1 MQLGVL
7 MEIGVIGILV
17 LIADVY
23 AVLKIAKSSSS
34 DGRKAI
40 WIAVVILLPM
50 LGVIAW
56 YLLGPGR

>member
-1 MQLGVL
+1 

-23 AVLKIAKSSSS
+23 AILKIAQSAAG
-34 DGRKAI
+34 DGKKAL
-40 WIAVVILLPM
+40 WIAIVILLPI

-56 YLLGPGR
+56 YLMGPGR

>member
-1 MQLGVL
+1 
-7 MEIGVIGILV
+7 MEVGVIGILV

-23 AVLKIAKSSSS
+23 AVLKILNSSSS

-40 WIAVVILLPM
+40 WIAVVILLPI

>member
-1 MQLGVL
+1 
-7 MEIGVIGILV
+7 MEVGVIGILV

-23 AVLKIAKSSSS
+23 AVLKIAQSSAS
-34 DGRKAI
+34 DGKKAI

-56 YLLGPGR
+56 YLMGPGR

>member
-1 MQLGVL
+1 
-7 MEIGVIGILV
+7 MEVGVIGILV

-23 AVLKIAKSSSS
+23 AVLKILKSSSS

-40 WIAVVILLPM
+40 WIAVVILLPI

>member
-1 MQLGVL
+1 
-7 MEIGVIGILV
+7 MEVGVIGILV

-34 DGRKAI
+34 DGKKAL

>member
-1 MQLGVL
+1 MGAL
-7 MEIGVIGILV
+7 MEVGVIGILV

-23 AVLKIAKSSSS
+23 AVLRIVKSASS

-40 WIAVVILLPM
+40 WIAIVILLPM

>member
-1 MQLGVL
+1 
-7 MEIGVIGILV
+7 MEVGVIGILV

-23 AVLKIAKSSSS
+23 AIMKIAQSSAG
-34 DGRKAI
+34 DGKKAV
-40 WIAVVILLPM
+40 WIAIVILLPM